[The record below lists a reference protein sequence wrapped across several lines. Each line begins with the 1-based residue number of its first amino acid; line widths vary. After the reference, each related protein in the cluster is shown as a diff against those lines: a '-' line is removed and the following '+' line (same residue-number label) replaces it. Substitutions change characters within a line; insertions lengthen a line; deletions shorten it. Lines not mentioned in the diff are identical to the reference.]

1 MNQSQTSTSAI
12 PLKPATLP
20 LSGIGAW
27 AAQVGLVAAAIVL
40 PAIAHLAGLPVRW
53 LLPMHWPAILAG
65 ILYGWRG
72 GLIVGLLSP
81 VSNYIITGYPLP
93 PVLPAM
99 TLEIATYGFVT
110 GWLRERHL
118 WNGFSATGMA
128 ALLGRAVF
136 VATVF
141 LTTGYQGAFGA
152 YLFAALLPG
161 FAAGV
166 LQVGVMG
173 FVGLHRDK
181 SVG

>member
-1 MNQSQTSTSAI
+1 MNRTYNEASAVA
-12 PLKPATLP
+12 LKSSVLP
-20 LSGIGAW
+20 LNGLGAW
-27 AAQVGLVAAAIVL
+27 AAQVGLIAAAIVL

-53 LLPMHWPAILAG
+53 LLPMHWPALLAG
-65 ILYGWRG
+65 MLYGWRG

-81 VSNYIITGYPLP
+81 VSNYLITGFPLP

-99 TLEIATYGFVT
+99 TVEIAIYGFLT
-110 GWLRERHL
+110 GWLRERFG
-118 WNGFSATGMA
+118 WNGFSATGA
-128 ALLGRAVF
+128 AVLAGRAAF
-136 VATVF
+136 VAAVF

-152 YLFAALLPG
+152 YLLAAMLPG
-161 FAAGV
+161 LAAGV